1 MFVLIDKEALFKL
14 VGLIISLVSFMLA
27 NIILGSILA
36 DLKNQFNKEVLIRGI
51 KKAIAFAVALVL
63 VYFGGLFIP
72 DLAVVTI
79 GTYSL
84 TVIKALDTL
93 FGMAV
98 AMYAFKSIKNLGMVL
113 GVDTKIDPVE
123 VMIEPSETEFNDL
136 EV

>member
-1 MFVLIDKEALFKL
+1 MVALIDKEALFKL

-51 KKAIAFAVALVL
+51 KKAVAFAVALVL

-93 FGMAV
+93 FNLAV
-98 AMYAFKSIKNLGMVL
+98 GTYAFKSIKNLGKIL
-113 GVDTKIDPVE
+113 GVETNIDPVE
-123 VMIEPSETEFNDL
+123 TMIEPSETEFND